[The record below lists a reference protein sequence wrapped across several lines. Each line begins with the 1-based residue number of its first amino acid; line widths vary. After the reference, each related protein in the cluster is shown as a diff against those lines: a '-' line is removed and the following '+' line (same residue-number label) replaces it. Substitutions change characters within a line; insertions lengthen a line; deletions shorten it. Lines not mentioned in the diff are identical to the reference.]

1 MLDLIDEIRESRL
14 RMSKECGHDL
24 AKYIEYM
31 KSFNTKYSDQVEL
44 FRRAHKS
51 FHLRA
56 TMDER
61 SKRTD
66 EFLTIC

>member
-14 RMSKECGHDL
+14 RMSKECGHNL
-24 AKYIEYM
+24 AKYIEYL

-51 FHLRA
+51 FHL
-56 TMDER
+56 
-61 SKRTD
+61 
-66 EFLTIC
+66 